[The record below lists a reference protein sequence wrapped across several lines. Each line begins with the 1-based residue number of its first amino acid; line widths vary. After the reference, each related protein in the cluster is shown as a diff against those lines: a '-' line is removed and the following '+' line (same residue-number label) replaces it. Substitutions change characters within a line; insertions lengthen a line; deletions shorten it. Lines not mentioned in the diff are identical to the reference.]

1 MATKS
6 GWDAH
11 KHLPARCCC
20 LPAPGPMCVRSAGS
34 PAAGTTCQADQ
45 RYALSCKRRP
55 AGGPGEPSGRDG
67 PCSAGKAASRR
78 VWLPSCEITHP
89 KLFSAGAPPR
99 SHPRAR
105 PRTWARSRWFGSCQT
120 VTRDSVRPSVTRQRL
135 QARHC
140 PAAACNSGPEASR
153 RGRRTPPKPHRGAD
167 GRQLLSARSQV
178 HHHHPRQRRRQPERR
193 RQQQQRLRAGR
204 RRSHGGRRRP
214 VR

>member
-1 MATKS
+1 MPERSPVYSQLQT
-6 GWDAH
+6 
-11 KHLPARCCC
+11 
-20 LPAPGPMCVRSAGS
+20 SAGRRAGQTKWARPS
-34 PAAGTTCQADQ
+34 MQRRRLHRGVFGCPAA
-45 RYALSCKRRP
+45 
-55 AGGPGEPSGRDG
+55 
-67 PCSAGKAASRR
+67 
-78 VWLPSCEITHP
+78 
-89 KLFSAGAPPR
+89 R
-99 SHPRAR
+99 SHIQSYFRLALPHAATLALG
-105 PRTWARSRWFGSCQT
+105 PRTWARSHWFGSCQT
-120 VTRDSVRPSVTRQRL
+120 VERDSVRPSVTRQRL

-178 HHHHPRQRRRQPERR
+178 DHHRPRQRRRQPERR